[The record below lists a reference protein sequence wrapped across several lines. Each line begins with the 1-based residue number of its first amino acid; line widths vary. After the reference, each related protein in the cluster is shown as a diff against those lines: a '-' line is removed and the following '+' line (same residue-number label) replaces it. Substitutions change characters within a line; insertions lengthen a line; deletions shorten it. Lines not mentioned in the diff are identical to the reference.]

1 MTDVLFDFHV
11 PFLLSFSTTVSSN
24 FIVIVSM
31 ADDRWMVG
39 WTDGQVDKLRGG
51 GDSWIDG

>member
-39 WTDGQVDKLRGG
+39 WTDGWTDRY
-51 GDSWIDG
+51 IDR